1 MSEPTS
7 TATPTFDKLP
17 PTPAQVEDANHDGL
31 VDQPDMSGWRRYV
44 PRISIRWLLWISDA
58 GTEFCNGFLDGLLPG
73 TGGAGI
79 GAAINETGVATD
91 IATNAAVGFL
101 AGAALNG
108 LKQFHGWR
116 TQNPMPNPFRP

>member
-1 MSEPTS
+1 MSEPTA
-7 TATPTFDKLP
+7 TAAPTFDKLE
-17 PTPAQVEDANHDGL
+17 PTPSQVEDANKDGL
-31 VDQPDMSGWRRYV
+31 VDQPIKWKYV
-44 PRISIRWLLWISDA
+44 PRLSIRWLLWISDA
-58 GTEFCNGFLDGLLPG
+58 ATEFCNGFFDGLLPG

-79 GAAINETGVATD
+79 GAAINTTGVPGD
-91 IATNAAVGFL
+91 IATNAMVGFL